1 MVVERLEAQGI
12 KTAGALFKGLFDSGL
27 SGKISSELYYH
38 EKAHADADVEGCGEF
53 GFAVTSGWVIAYY
66 IINGERDPQ
75 ELMKIASAPG
85 FSNMSSKDWEV
96 YNRAWKDWLRHV
108 AEEKYQRKMEGKP
121 EAYSELRS
129 YLTKLLTEKLD
140 KYSEEGR
147 FPKLEELFEHE
158 YSELWQKFGNLL
170 YQAYKEV
177 SVEFQIKIG
186 EGAVADR
193 IR

>member
-12 KTAGALFKGLFDSGL
+12 KTAGQLFKDLYDSGL

-38 EKAHADADVEGCGEF
+38 EKAHADADVEGRGEF
-53 GFAVTSGWVIAYY
+53 GFVMTSGWVIAYY

-85 FSNMSSKDWEV
+85 FSNMSSKDWEI
-96 YNRAWKDWLRHV
+96 YNRAWKDWLRQL
-108 AEEKYQRKMEGKP
+108 AEEKYQRKMEDKP
-121 EAYSELRS
+121 DAYSELRN
-129 YLTKLLTEKLD
+129 YLTRLLAEKLD

-147 FPKLEELFEHE
+147 FPKLENLLAYE

-170 YQAYKEV
+170 NQAYKEV
-177 SVEFQIKIG
+177 SVEFKINIG
-186 EGAVADR
+186 G
-193 IR
+193 